1 MRWLKVV
8 DLKPLIKNGDVIEYR
23 DAGFSIFK
31 KKRWACCVRADGAEV
46 CDLVRVSSPDAKKTS
61 SRNKVPFDKLL
72 DGKVGRIV
80 EPETEPKKKG
90 IFSKISNFIKS
101 CVERL
106 KLFFNTVERGF
117 TWKPDDKPKF
127 AKRLRDAGVGFGI
140 FVLEVA
146 ISIIVTLSVVAFA
159 LVFFWWLST
168 GCLLMISEGREK
180 KIRPRLVIGH
190 KNKPRLVRS
199 NFWRSESL
207 QLRARWSTMS
217 VFGRFFAKKKKKES
231 LDAKA
236 AIQRLLELEDQLA
249 KKQDYLEVKIEQE
262 KQEAKRHGTKNKR
275 DGLRALRRMKG
286 YQAELARN
294 DGTLNT
300 LQNQRNTLENASMNT
315 QVLHIMSNASKAMKQ
330 AHNNL
335 DVEDVYNLMD
345 DINEQTEMAKEVA
358 EAISKPFGFQAVDD
372 EELLAELENL
382 EIETM
387 DNELLKMPKG
397 MEPIPSVDAQSNTQK
412 KKTTEEELAELRVF
426 AE

>member
-1 MRWLKVV
+1 
-8 DLKPLIKNGDVIEYR
+8 
-23 DAGFSIFK
+23 
-31 KKRWACCVRADGAEV
+31 
-46 CDLVRVSSPDAKKTS
+46 
-61 SRNKVPFDKLL
+61 
-72 DGKVGRIV
+72 
-80 EPETEPKKKG
+80 
-90 IFSKISNFIKS
+90 
-101 CVERL
+101 
-106 KLFFNTVERGF
+106 
-117 TWKPDDKPKF
+117 
-127 AKRLRDAGVGFGI
+127 
-140 FVLEVA
+140 
-146 ISIIVTLSVVAFA
+146 
-159 LVFFWWLST
+159 
-168 GCLLMISEGREK
+168 
-180 KIRPRLVIGH
+180 
-190 KNKPRLVRS
+190 
-199 NFWRSESL
+199 
-207 QLRARWSTMS
+207 MS

-286 YQAELARN
+286 YQAELERN

-358 EAISKPFGFQAVDD
+358 DAISKPFGIQTVDD
-372 EELLAELENL
+372 EDLLAELENL

-387 DNELLKMPKG
+387 NNELLKMPKG
-397 MEPIPSVDAQSNTQK
+397 MEPIPSVDSQPNTQK

>member
-46 CDLVRVSSPDAKKTS
+46 CDLVRTS

-80 EPETEPKKKG
+80 EPETEPKKKR
-90 IFSKISNFIKS
+90 N
-101 CVERL
+101 
-106 KLFFNTVERGF
+106 LFKDLQFHQV
-117 TWKPDDKPKF
+117 
-127 AKRLRDAGVGFGI
+127 
-140 FVLEVA
+140 
-146 ISIIVTLSVVAFA
+146 
-159 LVFFWWLST
+159 
-168 GCLLMISEGREK
+168 EGREK

-249 KKQDYLEVKIEQE
+249 KKQDYLEVKIEQQNVTE
-262 KQEAKRHGTKNKR
+262 QKNKR